1 MSGFSLV
8 QNREETC
15 IGLTKQDLE
24 KYKPMLDTKYN
35 VKLKQIDDKYI
46 GGCIIENEAQG
57 VFIDNTLLNKIE
69 EKLKG

>member
-1 MSGFSLV
+1 MEKYQL
-8 QNREETC
+8 N
-15 IGLTKQDLE
+15 LTK
-24 KYKPMLDTKYN
+24 KYN